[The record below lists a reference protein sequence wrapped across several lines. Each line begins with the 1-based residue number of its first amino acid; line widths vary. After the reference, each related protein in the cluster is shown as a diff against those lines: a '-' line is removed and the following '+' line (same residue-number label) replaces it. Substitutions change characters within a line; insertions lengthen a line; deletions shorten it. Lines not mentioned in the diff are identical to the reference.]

1 MSQES
6 VKTAPAAAPD
16 SGTKTV
22 NPWPGTKNLKPPWPP
37 GVSGNPSGR
46 SKRYQHLFD
55 VIAAEVGGERGLSPM
70 EREYISRAA
79 ENMRRAEHAKDNNER
94 VRLTRCAMGLVD
106 RVRDMRRERGDKA
119 TALLRDRVAAAEVE
133 HAE

>member
-6 VKTAPAAAPD
+6 VKTAVAAPESAAAKRLANLRPFQ
-16 SGTKTV
+16 
-22 NPWPGTKNLKPPWPP
+22 PGQ
-37 GVSGNPSGR
+37 SGNPSGK
-46 SKRYQHLFD
+46 SKRYQELFD
-55 VIAAEVGGERGLSPM
+55 VIAAEVGGDSGLTAM
-70 EREYISRAA
+70 QREYVSRAA
-79 ENMRRAEHAKDNNER
+79 ENMRHAERTKDNNER